1 MGADEGELQ
10 QRVSSAQCAS
20 TLTLG
25 PCPREHR
32 RSLPAGTLRAC
43 AHPALPVGTPR
54 ACAHPALP
62 ALCPRGPVLTRPC
75 PVPCPLPPSGCDT
88 RRWTVPR
95 STVLGVAKR
104 GARWPSGAQG
114 EEPCSVAPG
123 RPDELESFRGR
134 AGPVAPRSPLPRVP
148 VLTRLLGGHDAPL
161 PPVML
166 EMEEGPF

>member
-1 MGADEGELQ
+1 MESEALQ
-10 QRVSSAQCAS
+10 
-20 TLTLG
+20 
-25 PCPREHR
+25 
-32 RSLPAGTLRAC
+32 LPAF
-43 AHPALPVGTPR
+43 PR
-54 ACAHPALP
+54 ASWHLVQVSGVTWADS
-62 ALCPRGPVLTRPC
+62 GGSMETR
-75 PVPCPLPPSGCDT
+75 LDSQG
-88 RRWTVPR
+88 TVPR

-123 RPDELESFRGR
+123 RPDELESFRGG
-134 AGPVAPRSPLPRVP
+134 AGPVALRSPLPRVP